1 MSEPSLRILRTV
13 SELRAWADAARQA
26 GQQVGIVPTMG
37 ALHEG
42 HLTLIREARRHAEQ
56 VVVSVF
62 VNPTQFGPSEDFA
75 AYPRTLD
82 RDARQ
87 AQSAGAQ
94 AVFAPAAHEMYPE
107 GEQTRVQV
115 GLLSETLCGKSR
127 PGHFS
132 GVATIV
138 SKLWAAVGPA
148 VAVFGKKDYQQ
159 LQIIRRMTR
168 DLLFPIEIIGVPTV
182 REPDGVALS
191 SRNSYLSTEQRIQA
205 RAIPRSLQQVSRAYE
220 QGERSVSALLG
231 LVREQLE
238 QAALRIDYVE
248 LADPDSV
255 QVWEEGAQLPGP
267 ALLALAAFAGSTRLI
282 DNLVLG
288 QDAPPSLG
296 E

>member
-26 GQQVGIVPTMG
+26 GQRVGIVPTMG

-82 RDARQ
+82 RDVSQ
-87 AQSAGAQ
+87 AKTAGAQ
-94 AVFAPAAHEMYPE
+94 AVFAPSASEMYPE

-115 GLLSETLCGKSR
+115 ALLSETLCGKSR

-132 GVATIV
+132 GVATVV

-148 VAVFGKKDYQQ
+148 VAVFGRKDYQQ

-191 SRNSYLSTEQRIQA
+191 SRNSYLSPEQRVQA
-205 RAIPRSLQQVSRAYE
+205 RAIPRSLACASQAYA

-238 QAALRIDYVE
+238 QASLRIDYVE

-255 QVWEEGAQLPGP
+255 QLQEEGAQLSGP
-267 ALLALAAFAGSTRLI
+267 ALLALAVFAGSTRLI